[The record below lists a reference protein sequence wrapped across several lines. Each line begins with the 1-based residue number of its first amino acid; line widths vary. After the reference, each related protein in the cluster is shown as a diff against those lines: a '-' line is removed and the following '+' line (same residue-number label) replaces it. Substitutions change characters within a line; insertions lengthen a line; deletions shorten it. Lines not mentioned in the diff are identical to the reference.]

1 MKKQLGNFNIG
12 EQIDPG
18 GFSVVYLA
26 DEDMGHGI
34 TRPAAIKML
43 PGWSLDNDSERQ
55 QLLKEVE
62 MLVELGNTSNI
73 VTVRMFDI
81 DEDLGPWIA
90 MERLDKSVKHE
101 IQSKPAPSSQVLSLA
116 KDVLTGLRAMH
127 SLDPAILHR
136 DIKPNNILRDASG
149 TYKIADFGLATRA
162 DAEGTLDKVSVQYAA
177 PELLDGSMG
186 AVGPYTDLYA
196 LGMVL
201 YHLALGEELFRQQFT
216 SIYDPDADPSESAVD
231 DRPKWMFW
239 HCSMDQTL
247 RPLKELLDDFPE
259 ELSDLIQSMLD
270 KSIST
275 RLQSADEALKRLARM
290 STVKQVY
297 GQQTTVQPRQSVDN
311 KVIGRAGMLIAAA
324 IALVGVVWVLAGT
337 FRGVTSRPEITL
349 AQAEYT
355 TNGEV
360 VRIEGNVDNI
370 PPGASLDVTIGGAGR
385 AQVTTDLDGNFF
397 ADVPLPDVKE
407 YSGKVALMR
416 GRDQISSQIITVSR
430 TPPDT
435 VRLRIRTTPSTPGAK
450 IMLIDLSDS
459 NNDVVET
466 FTGTDGTAEATFGYG
481 RFRLQVEH
489 PRYQDLDEQ
498 HTTDANPT
506 KSIRVNLTPHEP
518 AVIQSKREAL
528 LAELDDVAA
537 RAAAGDP
544 EAIRR
549 LAEIKRELELVGDS
563 GMVAGRRAAILDR
576 MAQLSEA
583 AANGDP
589 DAIAEMRR
597 LQGEL
602 AGLDENSARA
612 DRRAAVLAEIASL
625 QPALAAGDP
634 EAFRRLR
641 QLNQELATLDSG
653 VRQGGAGAARQA
665 ISQERAAILDEI
677 ASLQA
682 RAEAGDPEAIARI
695 AALQTRLSDLDAQ
708 EQGLMV
714 QDRQAARARI
724 SQERQAIM
732 DEMAS
737 LPARA
742 AAGDPEAIQR
752 MAELQGRLRELDAEE
767 RALSGGITAEPGSR
781 LAAIQGRR
789 NAILNEMASLRERA
803 AAGDPEAIA
812 RMRELQGEL
821 DSLNR
826 EEASLQ
832 SSGIEAASGSQTL
845 AQLSDIQNERAAIL
859 REMDDLQAR
868 AAAGDPE
875 AIARLQELQGRLN
888 QLDAQ
893 EAALTGAG
901 PATQRRG
908 QVSQRRQAIIDEMAS
923 LAERVA
929 AGDPDAIARMQQ
941 LQGELRALNAEDQQ
955 ISSQVQA
962 AAARANGNAAGVR
975 VAQIQGRRS
984 AILDEMASL
993 REAAANGDPAAI
1005 ARLQELNAELAQ
1017 LDAEEAALTGGG
1029 PAAGRRAQVAQRR
1042 QAILDEMASLAER
1055 AAAGDPE
1062 AIARMAELQRE
1073 LGQLD
1078 AQDAAISA
1086 DVQAAMVSGA
1096 GFAGETRT
1104 ERRKREIEQ
1113 EMADLAKRAAA
1124 GDPIAIARMREL
1136 EREYE
1141 ALTGDGQSAT
1151 DKRKAEIRAEMQ
1163 SLMEAAANGDPAA
1176 VARLQELQREYDA
1189 LTLADGGTMSQREQ
1203 RRKALM
1209 DEMNS
1214 LAAAAAAGDPAAQE
1228 RLRQIKAELAQ
1239 LDQEEAMEKMQLAS
1253 GVTGGAGGT
1262 GGGVFRQGQGG
1273 MQGGRGSTGGGGGGG
1288 FATVGGGGGAGGARG
1303 AGGFGGGLS
1312 AAELAMLPSLE
1323 SIDRA
1328 TVLGMSQEDFLT
1340 YLSDNIP
1347 LDTLIIDNIVD
1358 LNKARVRGSV
1368 LSGDELTRLR
1378 QRLRP
1383 AMDRIEFEVN
1393 VDAPAVCR
1401 RLKDRLAL
1409 AGAKDV
1415 RVHAYPV
1422 NDRQTMFVRF
1432 DRTEGLSDAS
1442 ALLIAERYVLNRD
1455 QVDLLGFPLEAIR
1468 EDRARR
1474 SENTARETEE

>member
-43 PGWSLDNDSERQ
+43 PGWSLDNESERQ
-55 QLLKEVE
+55 QLVKEVE

-101 IQSKPAPSSQVLSLA
+101 IQSKPAPASQVLSLA

-127 SLDPAILHR
+127 TLDPAILHR

-201 YHLALGEELFRQQFT
+201 YHLALGEEMYRQQFT
-216 SIYDPDADPSESAVD
+216 SIYDPDADPKDSAVD

-247 RPLKELLDDFPE
+247 RPLKELLDGFPE
-259 ELSDLIQSMLD
+259 ELSDLIESMLD
-270 KSIST
+270 KSISS

-297 GQQTTVQPRQSVDN
+297 GQQMTVQPKQAVDN
-311 KVIGRAGMLIAAA
+311 KVIGRAGVLIAAA
-324 IALVGVVWVLAGT
+324 IAVVGVFWVLANT
-337 FRGVTSRPEITL
+337 FQGVTSRPEITL

-355 TNGEV
+355 TNGEI
-360 VRIEGNVDNI
+360 VRIEGTVDNI
-370 PPGASLDVTIGGAGR
+370 PPGASLEVTIGEAGQ
-385 AQVTTDLDGNFF
+385 AQVTTDLDGKFF

-416 GRDQISSQIITVSR
+416 GRTLLSDEIVKVSR

-435 VRLRIRTTPSTPGAK
+435 VRLRIRTTPSTAGAK
-450 IMLIDLSDS
+450 IMLINRADP
-459 NNDVVET
+459 NDVVET
-466 FTGTDGTAEATFGYG
+466 FTGTDGTAETTFGYG
-481 RFRLQVEH
+481 QFRLQVEH
-489 PRYQDLDEQ
+489 PRFQDLDEQ

-518 AVIQSKREAL
+518 EVIERKREAL
-528 LAELDDVAA
+528 LAELDEVAA

-549 LAEIKRELELVGDS
+549 LAEIQRELQLVGDS

-589 DAIAEMRR
+589 DALAEMRR

-612 DRRAAVLAEIASL
+612 DRRATVLAEIAAL

-641 QLNQELATLDSG
+641 QLNQELASLDSG
-653 VRQGGAGAARQA
+653 VRAGSAGSARQA

-737 LPARA
+737 LQARA

-803 AAGDPEAIA
+803 AQGDPEAIA

-832 SSGIEAASGSQTL
+832 SSGIQAASGSQAL
-845 AQLSDIQNERAAIL
+845 AQLSDIQNRRAAIL

-868 AAAGDPE
+868 AAAGDPD
-875 AIARLQELQGRLN
+875 AIARLQELQGELN

-929 AGDPDAIARMQQ
+929 AGDPEAIARMQQ

-962 AAARANGNAAGVR
+962 AAARANGNAAAVR
-975 VAQIQGRRS
+975 VAQIQGRRQ

-993 REAAANGDPAAI
+993 RERAAAGDPEAI
-1005 ARLQELNAELAQ
+1005 ARLQQLNAELTQ

-1062 AIARMAELQRE
+1062 AVARMAELQRE

-1113 EMADLAKRAAA
+1113 EMAQLAARAAA
-1124 GDPIAIARMREL
+1124 GDPAAIARMREL

-1141 ALTGDGQSAT
+1141 AMTGDGQSAT

-1176 VARLQELQREYDA
+1176 VARLQQLQREYDA

-1228 RLRQIKAELAQ
+1228 RLRQIQAELAQ
-1239 LDQEEAMEKMQLAS
+1239 LDIDEAMEKQQLAS
-1253 GVTGGAGGT
+1253 GVTGTGRGT
-1262 GGGVFRQGQGG
+1262 GGGVFRQDEGG
-1273 MQGGRGSTGGGGGGG
+1273 MQGGRGSTGQGGAGGG
-1288 FATVGGGGGAGGARG
+1288 FANVGGAGGGGARG

-1312 AAELAMLPSLE
+1312 ATELAMLPSLE

-1328 TVLGMSQEDFLT
+1328 TVLGMSQADFLT

-1347 LDTLIIDNIVD
+1347 LDTLVIDNIVD
-1358 LNKARVRGSV
+1358 LNKARIRGSV
-1368 LSGDELTRLR
+1368 LSGDELNRLS

-1474 SENTARETEE
+1474 SEMQSQQSEE